1 LFSLSVSLLSFS
13 FGVNVDADQLAD
25 HGVCTLI
32 PSQPITCLQMCGAD
46 GVWRYVPYVKD
57 TVVANLGDVMEVAS
71 GGIFKATR
79 HRGECGAARTGQRG
93 VSSVPCGVRR

>member
-1 LFSLSVSLLSFS
+1 
-13 FGVNVDADQLAD
+13 
-25 HGVCTLI
+25 
-32 PSQPITCLQMCGAD
+32 MCGED

-79 HRGECGAARTGQRG
+79 HRGERGATLHSHRVGRVVDVFG
-93 VSSVPCGVRR
+93 RD